1 MNSPFF
7 VSNRVLKIVFIIILS
22 LLLRLVFSLFIDV
35 DGIGDI
41 NGLGDQVFY
50 LEGAKNIFDSGSYSV
65 NGSLTYFR
73 APLYS
78 YFISIFYSSNSSVWA
93 QNIFV
98 VQTLLT
104 YLSSLLFSLAVSRG
118 TELRLHCFGLR
129 GFAPHFLLSRTDW
142 FFKNHYILPS

>member
-73 APLYS
+73 AP
-78 YFISIFYSSNSSVWA
+78 
-93 QNIFV
+93 
-98 VQTLLT
+98 
-104 YLSSLLFSLAVSRG
+104 
-118 TELRLHCFGLR
+118 
-129 GFAPHFLLSRTDW
+129 
-142 FFKNHYILPS
+142 